1 MRTGGTLKQ
10 LIREVNQK
18 FGFKDYQM
26 RSKKGYRTFYTNGFL
41 PCGLSPS
48 HISDL
53 EAETTGDK
61 RVTMGEK
68 IEAIRTTCFIDMF
81 KYIIDVFNLPLPIEK
96 MIDTLR
102 EFGYKT

>member
-1 MRTGGTLKQ
+1 M
-10 LIREVNQK
+10 V
-18 FGFKDYQM
+18 
-26 RSKKGYRTFYTNGFL
+26 FL

-81 KYIIDVFNLPLPIEK
+81 KYIIDVFNLSLPIEK

-102 EFGYKT
+102 GNLDTKNLRVASAIQLLGSLLTFLIAFLWIVS